1 MVNEILFMEARVFS
15 DFVRKFNLKPA
26 DANRLFENYGI
37 WKYIEECYDVLHMNC
52 DEYILNGIV
61 RILQKKGA
69 CV

>member
-1 MVNEILFMEARVFS
+1 MEARVFS
-15 DFVRKFNLKPA
+15 DFVRKFNLKPT

-37 WKYIEECYDVLHMNC
+37 WKYIKECYDVLHMNC
-52 DEYILNGIV
+52 DEYILNDIV